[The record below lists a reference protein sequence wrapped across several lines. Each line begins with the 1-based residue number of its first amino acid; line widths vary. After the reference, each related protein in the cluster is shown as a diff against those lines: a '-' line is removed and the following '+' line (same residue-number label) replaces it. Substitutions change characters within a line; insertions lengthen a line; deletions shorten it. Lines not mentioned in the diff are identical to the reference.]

1 MKFKQVADTGDD
13 SADLTPRIDMTF
25 QLIAFFM
32 VLINFTNAEASD
44 EIKLP
49 DSDLA
54 RPPETIPDFRLLLG
68 VESDGKIIAG
78 GRIIDKASL
87 LKPTLDREIDNA
99 KGMRVERTKIKV
111 IIRAHRDAKM
121 GQVQEVMQ
129 ACRDVGL
136 EDFTFRVKE
145 RPRRS
150 SGGRFG

>member
-1 MKFKQVADTGDD
+1 M
-13 SADLTPRIDMTF
+13 
-25 QLIAFFM
+25 
-32 VLINFTNAEASD
+32 
-44 EIKLP
+44 
-49 DSDLA
+49 
-54 RPPETIPDFRLLLG
+54 LLG